1 MSDAPLFGPDDD
13 VADIEALL
21 RELDAAD
28 LDTTPPPAD
37 VWVGIEAAI
46 RADQNRADQNRTD
59 QNRTERSTD
68 PRGNTVVPI
77 TSRSTRFRAA
87 ALSIAAAVA
96 LLAVGAIVI
105 VATGGDDDPVVA
117 SAELVHQSD
126 FDPLGA
132 DAEATARLVE
142 RDGGFEI
149 RLDDA
154 ALPDP
159 DTNDLE
165 LWLISTD
172 ADGAIADVQPVSL
185 VDPDSPGTYA
195 VPAELDPDVYSIV
208 DISIEPRD
216 GDAAHSGRS
225 ILRGTLADA

>member
-28 LDTTPPPAD
+28 LDTTPPPAG
-37 VWVGIEAAI
+37 VWLGIEAAI
-46 RADQNRADQNRTD
+46 RDDHALA
-59 QNRTERSTD
+59 D
-68 PRGNTVVPI
+68 PRGDTVVPI
-77 TSRSTRFRAA
+77 ASRSSRRWAA
-87 ALSIAAAVA
+87 VLSVAAAVA
-96 LLAVGAIVI
+96 LLAAGAILI
-105 VATGGDDDPVVA
+105 VATGGDDPVVA

-132 DAEATARLVE
+132 EAEATARLVE
-142 RDGGFEI
+142 RNGGFEI

-154 ALPDP
+154 ELPDP

-165 LWLISTD
+165 LWLIAAA
-172 ADGAIADVQPVSL
+172 ADGSLDVRPVSL

-195 VPAELDPDVYSIV
+195 VPVGLDPDVYSIV

>member
-37 VWVGIEAAI
+37 VWLGIEAAI
-46 RADQNRADQNRTD
+46 HDDPTLA
-59 QNRTERSTD
+59 D
-68 PRGNTVVPI
+68 PRRDTVVSI
-77 TSRSTRFRAA
+77 TSRSARLRAIV
-87 ALSIAAAVA
+87 LSVAAAVA
-96 LLAVGAIVI
+96 LIAVGAIVI
-105 VATGGDDDPVVA
+105 VATGGDDDAVLA
-117 SAELVHQSD
+117 SAELVHQPD
-126 FDPLGA
+126 FDPLGT

-154 ALPDP
+154 VLPDP

-165 LWLISTD
+165 LWLIAA
-172 ADGAIADVQPVSL
+172 ADDGSLDVQPVSL

-195 VPAELDPDVYSIV
+195 VPAGLDPDVYSIV

-216 GDAAHSGRS
+216 GDATHSGRS

>member
-37 VWVGIEAAI
+37 VWHGIEAAI
-46 RADQNRADQNRTD
+46 RDDRTLADPGR
-59 QNRTERSTD
+59 D
-68 PRGNTVVPI
+68 PRTHPGTQTVVPI
-77 TSRSTRFRAA
+77 TSRSSRLRAA
-87 ALSIAAAVA
+87 VLSIAAAVA

-126 FDPLGA
+126 FDPLGV
-132 DAEATARLVE
+132 DPEATARLVE
-142 RDGGFEI
+142 RNGGYEI

-154 ALPDP
+154 ELPDP
-159 DTNDLE
+159 DANDLE

-185 VDPDSPGTYA
+185 VDPDSPGTYV
-195 VPAELDPDVYSIV
+195 VPAALDPAVYSIV

-216 GDAAHSGRS
+216 GDEAHSGRS